1 LDRASIHAR
10 HPAAAR
16 DSLWAGDLD
25 FRQVTIEPDLSTV
38 AALLAAPEQ
47 LQGQRPQDG
56 PSRVATLREFPGL
69 QAVMQALLDARVSV
83 AGLTQ
88 PASQRLA
95 LQQARKQ
102 VA

>member
-1 LDRASIHAR
+1 MDRASIHAR

-16 DSLWAGDLD
+16 DFPSAGDLD

-38 AALLAAPEQ
+38 PALRAALEQ
-47 LQGQRPQDG
+47 RQGQRPPDG
-56 PSRVATLREFPGL
+56 PSRVATLREPPGL
-69 QAVMQALLDARVSV
+69 HAVTQALLDARVSV
-83 AGLTQ
+83 PGLVQ

-95 LQQARKQ
+95 LQQAQKQ